1 MAGWKSTR
9 RQKLAVL
16 LSSICRA
23 STYTCCV
30 SLPGVTKYRLP
41 KPSPVYKAHCHK
53 NVNCKFFS
61 ICCQL
66 PCLRMCSILK
76 ENERK
81 YISINL
87 IILCLL
93 LWLFITQYLSCFVR
107 TTYEWLKPIYG
118 ISHLMPHATCCVVVI
133 ANDRTCCKVH
143 FWVLFKST
151 IATFF
156 VCGNFPLWDFSY
168 SPTATA
174 KAEFFKS
181 ERGHYSVVLATYFH
195 MNTLSHF
202 QHHSIWFHY
211 RYKL

>member
-1 MAGWKSTR
+1 MSLWPVEKVRVDKNLPYYLVQYAEPLHTPAAFLCQGWRSTGCPN
-9 RQKLAVL
+9 LVL
-16 LSSICRA
+16 SIKRIA
-23 STYTCCV
+23 
-30 SLPGVTKYRLP
+30 TKMSIANSFLF
-41 KPSPVYKAHCHK
+41 AAAK
-53 NVNCKFFS
+53 NVYF
-61 ICCQL
+61 
-66 PCLRMCSILK
+66 
-76 ENERK
+76 ERK
-81 YISINL
+81 WEKVYL
-87 IILCLL
+87 YKLDILCPL

-156 VCGNFPLWDFSY
+156 VCGNFPLWEFSY
-168 SPTATA
+168 SPTASV

-181 ERGHYSVVLATYFH
+181 ERGHYSVVLTTYFH
-195 MNTLSHF
+195 FSHF
-202 QHHSIWFHY
+202 HRSIWFHY